1 MKRANGGGKSE
12 KSLAAG
18 KGFFL
23 KMLCDHVYVS
33 LQKRPHIV

>member
-1 MKRANGGGKSE
+1 MEGKVRSP
-12 KSLAAG
+12 LRQARD
-18 KGFFL
+18 FFL